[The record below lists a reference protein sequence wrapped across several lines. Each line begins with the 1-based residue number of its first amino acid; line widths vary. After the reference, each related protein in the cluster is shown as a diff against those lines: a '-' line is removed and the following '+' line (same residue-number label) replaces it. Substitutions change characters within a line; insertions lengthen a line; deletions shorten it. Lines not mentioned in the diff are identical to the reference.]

1 MNRTREWFET
11 PYQLGKK
18 KVAGRFVVP
27 SGIRCTHA
35 STIARCFQEI
45 PSVGII
51 TTKSISLSP
60 RAGYREPILA
70 QYADGCYINA
80 VGLANPGAIA
90 FRSELDAIDIPPDK
104 FLLVS
109 IFGASVADFIDA
121 ARILEPVADGFELNM
136 SCPHAEGFGSEIGG
150 DRDLLV
156 KITRAMVQAVKVPVF
171 VKFSAI
177 LPDLAGAAAAV
188 IAEGAY
194 GITLTNTIG
203 PALVRI
209 GQTTVL
215 RHGTG
220 GLSGAGIRPLGV
232 RAVLQARNA
241 LGATPVIIGMGG
253 ISNHEHVREYAT
265 VGADLFGIGS
275 ATTGLDSRQYAAFFS
290 QLLSDVL
297 DDSGGRCSR
306 PLSITNASMEYFHTR
321 LESTEQLS
329 KDLFR
334 VSFAELPAV
343 YPPGFLAGKFFF
355 IMLPEV
361 GEKPFAIFSAAER
374 SVIVR
379 SVGPFTQQLC
389 RLAVGSELFLRGP
402 YGKALPQYQ
411 KKVIALVG
419 GGTGA
424 ASVLEIARRYQPD
437 NELVFVL
444 GARSRCDLFG
454 LDEFRSLGPV
464 YVATNDGSLGFKGN
478 AHEALADMAPSLSS
492 HSHAELVFINC
503 GPEQM
508 VTACFRVEDSLAERH
523 QLLGSVEY
531 MTSCGVGI
539 CGKCASPS
547 GALTCMD
554 GPFMNVAEF
563 QCLNSTAPGCGS
575 GQYSLDEVKYR
586 TARASVG
593 QP

>member
-1 MNRTREWFET
+1 MKRTREWFET
-11 PYQLGKK
+11 RYQLGKK
-18 KVAGRFVVP
+18 RVAGRFVVP

-35 STIARCFQEI
+35 STIARCFREI
-45 PSVGII
+45 PSIGVI

-80 VGLANPGAIA
+80 VGLANPGASA
-90 FRSELDAIDIPPDK
+90 FRAELDGIDIPPDK

-109 IFGASVADFIDA
+109 VFGASVADFVDA

-156 KITRAMVQAVKVPVF
+156 KITRAMVEAVKVPVF

-203 PALVRI
+203 PALLRI
-209 GQTTVL
+209 GETAVL

-232 RAVLQARNA
+232 RAVSQVRTA
-241 LGATPVIIGMGG
+241 LGETPVVIGMGG
-253 ISNHEHVREYAT
+253 ISHHEHVHEYAA

-275 ATTGLDSRQYAAFFS
+275 AATGLDSSQYSAFFS
-290 QLLSDVL
+290 QLLADVL
-297 DDSGGRCSR
+297 DNSGGRCAG
-306 PLSITNASMEYFHTR
+306 PLPAANASMEYFRTR
-321 LESTEQLS
+321 LKSTEQLS
-329 KDLFR
+329 QDLFS
-334 VSFAELPAV
+334 VSFAELPAA
-343 YPPGFLAGKFFF
+343 YPPGFLGGKFFF

-379 SVGPFTQQLC
+379 TVGTFTEQLC
-389 RLAVGSELFLRGP
+389 RLAAGSEVFLRGP
-402 YGKALPQYQ
+402 YGKALPEYR
-411 KKVIALVG
+411 KKVVTLVG
-419 GGTGA
+419 GGTGT
-424 ASVLEIARRYQPD
+424 ASVLEIARRYQGD

-444 GARSRCDLFG
+444 GARSRCDVFG
-454 LDEFRSLGPV
+454 LDEFRSLGSV
-464 YVATNDGSLGFKGN
+464 YVATNDGSLGFKGH
-478 AHEALADMAPSLSS
+478 AHEALADMAPALSG
-492 HSHAELVFINC
+492 HSRAELVFINC
-503 GPEQM
+503 GPEPM
-508 VTACFRVEDSLAERH
+508 VKACFRVEDGLAESH
-523 QLLGSVEY
+523 QILGSVEY

-547 GALTCMD
+547 GALTCID

-563 QCLNSTAPGCGS
+563 QRVNTTAPDLG
-575 GQYSLDEVKYR
+575 E
-586 TARASVG
+586 TANTLATG
-593 QP
+593 